1 MDASF
6 AVIGLADQG
15 KLGFPLVAGSH
26 SGNKEESVWGLQNIV
41 MVNYTI
47 VIAFGRRCCLMMF
60 VKDR

>member
-1 MDASF
+1 MEACF
-6 AVIGLADQG
+6 AGVGLADLS
-15 KLGFPLVAGSH
+15 KVDVPLVAGSH